1 VLSPGSRL
9 DAESAPR
16 GLAVVHTTLG
26 FPPASRHCGGPNY
39 ASDLLVVLHVCAGRR
54 PPAEFQRCRH
64 CSPVRDDGARP
75 GRAGAVQRYW
85 ATRVPRALPRR
96 NQRFAVPFA
105 GIGTDA
111 DNGQRTAR
119 VEAVQVRDACA
130 RRSRGSTHSV
140 GVQPVPQQLVESF
153 CPAVARWHCITDLC
167 RRADRPGRRGRVPA
181 VRKHVG
187 GPSGDPTRLERCR
200 LQARAHRPDEWPFSA
215 QV

>member
-1 VLSPGSRL
+1 M
-9 DAESAPR
+9 
-16 GLAVVHTTLG
+16 
-26 FPPASRHCGGPNY
+26 PNL
-39 ASDLLVVLHVCAGRR
+39 LLVVSRLCTQHLVFHQRHATVADPTTPATCWLFSMSALGDD
-54 PPAEFQRCRH
+54 PAEFERCRY
-64 CSPVRDDGARP
+64 CSSVRDDGARP

-187 GPSGDPTRLERCR
+187 GPTGDPTRLERCR